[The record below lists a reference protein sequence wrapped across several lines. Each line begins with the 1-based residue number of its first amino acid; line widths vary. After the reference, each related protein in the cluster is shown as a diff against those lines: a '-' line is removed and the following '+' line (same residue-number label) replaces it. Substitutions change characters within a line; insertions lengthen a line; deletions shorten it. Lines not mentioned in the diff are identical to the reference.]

1 MHTAYSRITVVT
13 AERSVDLALPAA
25 LPVADVL
32 PQLLR
37 YVAPAASADNPT
49 TWVLSRLGGT
59 AIPLGQTLA
68 EAAVLD
74 GDVLELGPEGQT
86 VRPILVDDV
95 RDAVEDSVDSA
106 GGTWTPRTT
115 VSFSVLTG
123 SIVLLL
129 LALLGAVAAAGGA
142 AWARDLASTQ
152 TSAVLA
158 VVLVGA
164 TWWAS
169 VRARPVDTAVA
180 AAAAMTWG
188 AALGLAL
195 SRQGDV
201 PAPVTVAACAA
212 LAALVA
218 AVTRALTA
226 ATTGHVAF
234 AFVVLLAAALGT
246 TAQIDPAAAR
256 VSLRLLP
263 VLAVI
268 AVGAIPRVSLSVG
281 GLASADYRVRN
292 VGLLDLETLQR
303 RYRTSNAILVGSLAG
318 IALVVAWY
326 GTALALAGDTWDRSL
341 AGCLALAIALRS
353 RAFSR
358 TPHMLALRL
367 SGVWLAVL
375 SVSRLVLD
383 QAALRPWLG
392 ALLGGAL
399 AVALALTAL
408 DLSEIPRARVKRT
421 LNALE
426 FLTLV
431 VMLVLLF
438 GALTVYAD
446 FKGIFG

>member
-129 LALLGAVAAAGGA
+129 LALLGVVAAAGGA

-195 SRQGDV
+195 CRQGDV